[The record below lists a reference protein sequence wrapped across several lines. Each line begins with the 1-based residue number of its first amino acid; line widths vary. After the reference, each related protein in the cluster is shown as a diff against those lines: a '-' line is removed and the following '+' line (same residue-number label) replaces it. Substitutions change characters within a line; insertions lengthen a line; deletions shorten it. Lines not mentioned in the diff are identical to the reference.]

1 MLWGTKIMFEK
12 IIGSAKDKIK
22 KYLNYILLFLAF
34 LFIVSLIRNI
44 LRINQAN
51 KEILE
56 AEERVDEA
64 IAENNEL
71 KAKVEKL
78 RSSEFQE
85 AQLRDK
91 LDLAK
96 EGEIVVV
103 LPDEEIL
110 RKLAPK
116 RIEEENILP
125 DPTWR
130 RWLKLFY

>member
-1 MLWGTKIMFEK
+1 MFEK
-12 IIGSAKDKIK
+12 IIGSAKDKLK
-22 KYLNYILLFLAF
+22 DYLNYILLFLAF

-56 AEERVDEA
+56 AEERVDKA

-116 RIEEENILP
+116 RIKEENILP

>member
-1 MLWGTKIMFEK
+1 MFEK

>member
-1 MLWGTKIMFEK
+1 MFEK
-12 IIGSAKDKIK
+12 LIGSAKNKLKD
-22 KYLNYILLFLAF
+22 YLNYILLFLAF
-34 LFIVSLIRNI
+34 LFIVSSIRNI
-44 LRINQAN
+44 LRINQAS

-71 KAKVEKL
+71 KAKVKEL
-78 RSSEFQE
+78 RSPEFQE
-85 AQLRDK
+85 VQLRDK
-91 LDLAK
+91 LNLAK

-125 DPTWR
+125 DPTWK

>member
-1 MLWGTKIMFEK
+1 MFEK
-12 IIGSAKDKIK
+12 LIGSAKNKLKD
-22 KYLNYILLFLAF
+22 YLNYILLFLAF
-34 LFIVSLIRNI
+34 LFIVSSIRNI

-71 KAKVEKL
+71 KAKVKEL
-78 RSSEFQE
+78 RSPEFQE
-85 AQLRDK
+85 VQLRDK
-91 LDLAK
+91 LNLAK

-125 DPTWR
+125 DPTWK

>member
-1 MLWGTKIMFEK
+1 MFEK
-12 IIGSAKDKIK
+12 IIGSAKDKLK
-22 KYLNYILLFLAF
+22 DYLNYILLFLAF

-56 AEERVDEA
+56 AEKIVDEA

-71 KAKVEKL
+71 KVKVEEL
-78 RSSEFQE
+78 RSPEFQE
-85 AQLRDK
+85 VQLRDK
-91 LDLAK
+91 LNLAK

>member
-1 MLWGTKIMFEK
+1 MFEK
-12 IIGSAKDKIK
+12 LIDSAKDKLK

-44 LRINQAN
+44 LRINRAN
-51 KEILE
+51 KEILK

-71 KAKVEKL
+71 KVKVEEL
-78 RSSEFQE
+78 RSPEFQE
-85 AQLRDK
+85 VQLRDK

-125 DPTWR
+125 DPNWK
-130 RWLKLFY
+130 RWMNLFF

>member
-1 MLWGTKIMFEK
+1 MFEK
-12 IIGSAKDKIK
+12 LIDSTKDKLK

-44 LRINQAN
+44 LRINRAN
-51 KEILE
+51 KEILR
-56 AEERVDEA
+56 AEERVDES

-71 KAKVEKL
+71 KVKVEEL
-78 RSSEFQE
+78 RSPEFQE
-85 AQLRDK
+85 VQLRDK

-125 DPTWR
+125 DPNWK
-130 RWLKLFY
+130 RWMNLFF

>member
-1 MLWGTKIMFEK
+1 MFEK
-12 IIGSAKDKIK
+12 IIGSAKDKLK
-22 KYLNYILLFLAF
+22 DYLNYILLFLAF

>member
-1 MLWGTKIMFEK
+1 MFEK
-12 IIGSAKDKIK
+12 IISSAKDKFK
-22 KYLNYILLFLAF
+22 DYLNYILLFLAF
-34 LFIVSLIRNI
+34 LFIVSLIRNV

-71 KAKVEKL
+71 KAKVEEL

-85 AQLRDK
+85 VQLRDK

-125 DPTWR
+125 DPNWK
-130 RWLKLFY
+130 RWAQLFGFYQ

>member
-1 MLWGTKIMFEK
+1 MFEK
-12 IIGSAKDKIK
+12 LIDSTKDKLK

-44 LRINQAN
+44 LRINRAN
-51 KEILE
+51 KEILR

-71 KAKVEKL
+71 KVKVEEL
-78 RSSEFQE
+78 RSPEFQE
-85 AQLRDK
+85 VQLRDK

-103 LPDEEIL
+103 LPDEEVL

-125 DPTWR
+125 DPNWK
-130 RWLKLFY
+130 RWMNLFF

>member
-1 MLWGTKIMFEK
+1 MFEK
-12 IIGSAKDKIK
+12 IIGSAKDKLK
-22 KYLNYILLFLAF
+22 DYLNYIFLFLAF

-44 LRINQAN
+44 LKINQAN

-71 KAKVEKL
+71 KAKVEGL
-78 RSSEFQE
+78 RSPEFQE
-85 AQLRDK
+85 MQLRDK
-91 LDLAK
+91 LNLAK

-116 RIEEENILP
+116 RIEEESILP

>member
-1 MLWGTKIMFEK
+1 MFEK
-12 IIGSAKDKIK
+12 LIDSAKDKLK
-22 KYLNYILLFLAF
+22 DYLNYILLFLAF

-51 KEILE
+51 KEILK

-71 KAKVEKL
+71 NVKVEEL
-78 RSSEFQE
+78 RSPEFQE
-85 AQLRDK
+85 VQLRDK

-96 EGEIVVV
+96 EGEVVVV

-125 DPTWR
+125 DPNWK
-130 RWLKLFY
+130 RWMNLFF

>member
-1 MLWGTKIMFEK
+1 MFEK
-12 IIGSAKDKIK
+12 IIGSAKDKLK
-22 KYLNYILLFLAF
+22 DYLNYILLFLAF

-56 AEERVDEA
+56 AEKIVDEA

-71 KAKVEKL
+71 KVKVEEL
-78 RSSEFQE
+78 RSPEFQE
-85 AQLRDK
+85 VQLRDK